1 MVKKKAPEQEPDR
14 YDETTE
20 NKTDNNNLN
29 DTGQPVSEYPPA
41 GEPGYTEEGEAKSE
55 QQSSDKVVKE
65 EKLFE
70 EKLAEMQDRYL
81 RLSAEFDN
89 FRKRTLREKME
100 LSKYATEDI
109 LFKIIPVMDDFER
122 AIANIENTA
131 DCSAIKSGIDL
142 IYGKFAD
149 FLKQNGIREIE
160 SLNTA
165 FNVDLH
171 DAVAKTPVEDES
183 MKGKIVDV
191 VKKGYYLQDK
201 IIRHA
206 KVVVG
211 E

>member
-1 MVKKKAPEQEPDR
+1 MVKKKAPEQEPERHVEPAD
-14 YDETTE
+14 
-20 NKTDNNNLN
+20 NKVDNNNLN
-29 DTGQPVSEYPPA
+29 DADQFGSVASPA
-41 GEPGYTEEGEAKSE
+41 GESLNLNEGESKSE
-55 QQSSDKVVKE
+55 EPESDKAVKD

-100 LSKYATEDI
+100 LAKYATEDI
-109 LFKIIPVMDDFER
+109 LIKIIPVMDDFDR
-122 AIANIENTA
+122 AMANMENAA

-142 IYGKFAD
+142 IYSKFTD

-160 SLNTA
+160 SINTA

-171 DAVAKTPVEDES
+171 DAVAKTPVEDEN
-183 MKGKIVDV
+183 MKGKIIDV

>member
-1 MVKKKAPEQEPDR
+1 MVKKKAPEQEPER
-14 YDETTE
+14 HEETAD
-20 NKTDNNNLN
+20 NKLDNNNV
-29 DTGQPVSEYPPA
+29 TESGQTVSEVPPA
-41 GEPGYTEEGEAKSE
+41 VEPGTIEGGEAKRE
-55 QQSSDKVVKE
+55 EPASDKVVKD

-100 LSKYATEDI
+100 LSKYATEEI
-109 LFKIIPVMDDFER
+109 LLKIIPVMDDFER
-122 AIANIENTA
+122 ALANMENAA
-131 DCSAIKSGIDL
+131 DCAAVKTGIEL
-142 IYGKFAD
+142 IYGKFTD

-171 DAVAKTPVEDES
+171 DAVAKTRVEDES